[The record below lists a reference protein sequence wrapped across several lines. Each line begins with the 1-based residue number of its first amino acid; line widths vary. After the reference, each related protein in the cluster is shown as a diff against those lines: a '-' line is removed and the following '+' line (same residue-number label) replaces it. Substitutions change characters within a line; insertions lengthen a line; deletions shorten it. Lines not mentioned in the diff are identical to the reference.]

1 MRPVDTTGDALDA
14 HRPGHGTQRGLCLLR
29 PPRFQEQDA
38 LEGELC
44 SPYLYQ

>member
-29 PPRFQEQDA
+29 PPRFREQDA